1 LRELVENLSREKEN
15 IWSENLALQMELDNM
30 RNQNLE

>member
-15 IWSENLALQMELDNM
+15 IWSEKLALQMEFDNI